1 VYLAIFFVVN
11 STSWEKCPF
20 HDLASMLLF
29 INKSDNN
36 LFPFLSNFK
45 NKSSYMNRLFKVKNH
60 ISANEKEG
68 QQADNL
74 IELLD
79 TEDPRPLQN

>member
-1 VYLAIFFVVN
+1 MYLAIFFVVN

-36 LFPFLSNFK
+36 LFPFLSNSK
-45 NKSSYMNRLFKVKNH
+45 NESSYMNRLFKNLYSKWLNR
-60 ISANEKEG
+60 ISATEEG
-68 QQADNL
+68 DQQSDNL
-74 IELLD
+74 MELLK
-79 TEDPRPLQN
+79 TV